1 VIVFVHQGNAVV
13 ARLAL
18 PPPRVTVPSA
28 VAPELNVTVPV
39 GVTVVEVTGGAA
51 D

>member
-1 VIVFVHQGNAVV
+1 MV

-18 PPPRVTVPSA
+18 PPPRVTVSSI

-39 GVTVVEVTGGAA
+39 GDTVAEATGGAA